1 MGGPPASAGR
11 NPFRLPSHYRYTST
25 LVPWLRGHAHRFDA
39 ILVEGLWNYTSM
51 AARLVLPSV
60 DRPYFVFTHGQ
71 LDPWFRQAY
80 PAKDRIKQL
89 SWLAIEGPLLKQAT
103 AVLFTTEDELQL
115 ARRRYLGHGNFRAEV
130 VGYGITDPPDLRD
143 GDVTAFRRLIPA
155 LGKRPFLLFLGRMH
169 AKKGCDL
176 LIESFAAEAGRE
188 PRTDLVMAG
197 PDQVD
202 LIPRLK
208 QRCSALGIADRV
220 HWPGML
226 TGAAKWGALRSADAF
241 VLTSHS
247 ENFGIA
253 VAEAMACGTPVLITN
268 KVNIWREVQESGGGL
283 VESDDL
289 KGAMRLLARWSAVD
303 SEGRIRMRRAA
314 RTGYERNFRIETTV
328 RRLEELIR
336 SAQQWP
342 RRAG

>member
-1 MGGPPASAGR
+1 
-11 NPFRLPSHYRYTST
+11 
-25 LVPWLRGHAHRFDA
+25 
-39 ILVEGLWNYTSM
+39 
-51 AARLVLPSV
+51 
-60 DRPYFVFTHGQ
+60 
-71 LDPWFRQAY
+71 
-80 PAKDRIKQL
+80 
-89 SWLAIEGPLLKQAT
+89 
-103 AVLFTTEDELQL
+103 
-115 ARRRYLGHGNFRAEV
+115 
-130 VGYGITDPPDLRD
+130 
-143 GDVTAFRRLIPA
+143 
-155 LGKRPFLLFLGRMH
+155 
-169 AKKGCDL
+169 
-176 LIESFAAEAGRE
+176 
-188 PRTDLVMAG
+188 
-197 PDQVD
+197 
-202 LIPRLK
+202 
-208 QRCSALGIADRV
+208 
-220 HWPGML
+220 ML